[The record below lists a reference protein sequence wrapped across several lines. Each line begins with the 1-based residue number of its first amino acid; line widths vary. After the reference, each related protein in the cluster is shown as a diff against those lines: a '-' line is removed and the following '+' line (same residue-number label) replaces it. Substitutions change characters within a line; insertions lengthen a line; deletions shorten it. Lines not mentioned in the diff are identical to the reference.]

1 MERIVIAMQRRR
13 GGCAACGGA
22 SREANLIL
30 SCRRTSIIGPPVGG
44 TFWFQIF
51 IQAPSPE
58 IWSETISGGEE
69 VLAGKWGGLF
79 LGYLLGRNY
88 RRRDRDRLVPRR
100 WMDAAVYRAEVC
112 YPFGREHGRHRAV
125 KRRDFVTLLGGAAVV
140 LPAAVGGA
148 ESFPTRPIRLIV
160 PYPAG
165 GGTDIVGR
173 VLGQKLHA
181 SLGQPVVIDNRGGAG
196 GTLGTAAAAKS
207 APDGYTLLLVPTSH
221 VINPSIYAKLPF
233 DTEKDF
239 APITMAASA
248 AILMAVH
255 PRVPADTVRGFVEAA
270 KASPRALA
278 NYGSAGTGTV
288 FHLTGE
294 LFKQLTGL
302 QLQHVP
308 YRGGAPT
315 VTALLAGDIPLAFET
330 MLALQPHVRAGT
342 LRALAITS
350 QRRSAIM
357 PDIPTTAES
366 GFPSLVADNS
376 YALFAPAGTPAPI
389 LTQLHDATI
398 AALALPEVRDQL
410 REQGAE
416 VVGNSAAELA
426 AYVAA
431 EIPKWAALARQ
442 AGVKPL

>member
-1 MERIVIAMQRRR
+1 MIL
-13 GGCAACGGA
+13 GL
-22 SREANLIL
+22 RE
-30 SCRRTSIIGPPVGG
+30 GPI
-44 TFWFQIF
+44 T
-51 IQAPSPE
+51 
-58 IWSETISGGEE
+58 
-69 VLAGKWGGLF
+69 
-79 LGYLLGRNY
+79 
-88 RRRDRDRLVPRR
+88 
-100 WMDAAVYRAEVC
+100 
-112 YPFGREHGRHRAV
+112 
-125 KRRDFVTLLGGAAVV
+125 RRDFIALLGGAAMS
-140 LPAAVGGA
+140 LPAAA

-173 VLGQKLHA
+173 VLGQKLHE

-221 VINPSIYAKLPF
+221 VINPSIYAKLPY
-233 DTEKDF
+233 DTGKDF
-239 APITMAASA
+239 APITMVASA

-255 PRVPADTVRGFVEAA
+255 PRVPADTVRAFVEAA
-270 KASPRALA
+270 KANPQVLA

-315 VTALLAGDIPLAFET
+315 VTALLAGEIPLAFET

-342 LRALAITS
+342 LRALAVTGA
-350 QRRSAIM
+350 RRSVIM
-357 PDIPTTAES
+357 PEIATTAEA
-366 GFPSLVADNS
+366 GFPSLVVDNS
-376 YALFAPAGTPAPI
+376 YALFAPASTPAPI
-389 LTQLHDATI
+389 LTRLHDATTD
-398 AALALPEVRDQL
+398 ALALPEVRDQL

-416 VVGNSAAELA
+416 VVGNSPAELA
-426 AYVAA
+426 TYVAA

>member
-1 MERIVIAMQRRR
+1 M
-13 GGCAACGGA
+13 
-22 SREANLIL
+22 
-30 SCRRTSIIGPPVGG
+30 
-44 TFWFQIF
+44 
-51 IQAPSPE
+51 
-58 IWSETISGGEE
+58 
-69 VLAGKWGGLF
+69 
-79 LGYLLGRNY
+79 
-88 RRRDRDRLVPRR
+88 RRRDFI
-100 WMDAAVYRAEVC
+100 A
-112 YPFGREHGRHRAV
+112 
-125 KRRDFVTLLGGAAVV
+125 LLGGAAMS
-140 LPAAVGGA
+140 LPAAA

-173 VLGQKLHA
+173 VLGQKLHE

-221 VINPSIYAKLPF
+221 VINPSIYAKLPY
-233 DTEKDF
+233 DTGKDF
-239 APITMAASA
+239 APITMVASA

-255 PRVPADTVRGFVEAA
+255 PRVPADTVRAFVEAA
-270 KASPRALA
+270 KANPQVLA

-294 LFKQLTGL
+294 LFQQLTGL

-315 VTALLAGDIPLAFET
+315 VTALLAGEIPLAFET

-342 LRALAITS
+342 LRALAVTGA
-350 QRRSAIM
+350 RRSVIM
-357 PDIPTTAES
+357 PEIATTAEA

-376 YALFAPAGTPAPI
+376 YALFAPASTPAPI
-389 LTQLHDATI
+389 LTRLHDATTD
-398 AALALPEVRDQL
+398 ALALPEVRDQL

-416 VVGNSAAELA
+416 VVGNSPAELA
-426 AYVAA
+426 TYVAA